1 MVAHYEPQGRV
12 ITESS
17 FTPRQRKILREI
29 RTPYKM
35 PEIPTKFK
43 VKPKGRVVGGGL
55 MKSESVPP
63 QFKSTSDNRMW
74 RKYEYK
80 ENIRASQ
87 EKKNQVLEL
96 LGEGDHQWNYMIN
109 NERWRTSQQMK
120 KFYGDHDY
128 LYDYYY
134 GGKKHKVLRKEQL
147 ENDLLLFLEDED
159 GIKSNILQSE
169 LNDLLAYE
177 KDKEDFKGHYLYET
191 EQKEREKN
199 FDKVNNIKQ
208 VISQGK
214 NKKLAAGKRGVAS
227 EYPDEAPPQMINN
240 WHPKLAN
247 GEDIANRYN
256 KLDPQSAEAM
266 PKTDNPHIDA
276 KVEKAKNN
284 PDKDGPAH
292 RQNVFAKIKKA
303 RG

>member
-1 MVAHYEPQGRV
+1 M
-12 ITESS
+12 
-17 FTPRQRKILREI
+17 
-29 RTPYKM
+29 
-35 PEIPTKFK
+35 
-43 VKPKGRVVGGGL
+43 
-55 MKSESVPP
+55 
-63 QFKSTSDNRMW
+63 
-74 RKYEYK
+74 
-80 ENIRASQ
+80 
-87 EKKNQVLEL
+87 
-96 LGEGDHQWNYMIN
+96 
-109 NERWRTSQQMK
+109 
-120 KFYGDHDY
+120 
-128 LYDYYY
+128 
-134 GGKKHKVLRKEQL
+134 
-147 ENDLLLFLEDED
+147 
-159 GIKSNILQSE
+159 
-169 LNDLLAYE
+169 
-177 KDKEDFKGHYLYET
+177 
-191 EQKEREKN
+191 N
-199 FDKVNNIKQ
+199 FDRVNKIKQ

-247 GEDIANRYN
+247 GEHIANRYN